1 MAMNGDV
8 SLTVMASDAS
18 EGVGDGRPRKS
29 RMERRR
35 FLVLLL
41 IQTLMIVHV
50 IQWLVM
56 GTTLAPIEPSESI
69 QTVRDGVITVGFVFF
84 VLAIGST
91 MIFGR
96 FFCGWGC
103 HVILLQD
110 FCGRL
115 LGRIG
120 LRPKPFRSR
129 LLLWMPL
136 GLAIYLFVWP
146 VAHRFLIAPW
156 TGGAPPWPGWSWEVV
171 TQDYWATFPGLLM
184 GIPFLLV
191 CGFLTVYL
199 LGMKGYCTYACPYGG
214 FFAPAEQVAPMRIRV
229 NDDCEHCGHCTAVCT
244 SNVRVHEEVER
255 FGMVVDPGCMKCL
268 DCVSV
273 CPNDALSVGMGRP
286 AISVDA
292 EERAAK
298 PAAARYDM
306 SWPEEIVFACIAL
319 GLLLSI
325 RGAYS
330 LPLLFAS
337 GTAACGTWIVWK
349 AWRVIRDRNAS
360 LHRTPLKRDGRLRP
374 AGGGLLVFAGLLLG
388 FSGWLG
394 TANIAA
400 AVAFRYDDR
409 VLIPPSIVFS
419 DGYVVPESDMMSD
432 AETSLAWY
440 DRAAF
445 IGDGGWSPIPAYR
458 EMISVRKAWL
468 LSAMGRFDDAA
479 AELDDTIEG
488 LGMTEDLAMGRSRL
502 LRVQDPRAVDAWYGE
517 VLDRHP
523 SWMRLRDER
532 VMWRYEQLSTESA
545 IEEARAAVAAM
556 PEELL
561 PLRRLAVL
569 LVDHGGP
576 EGWLES
582 AEITERT
589 LLIEPDNPN
598 ALRALALARAKSGD
612 FESAEIAMRAAVE
625 LVPTDWN
632 LRHQFAL
639 LLYERGS
646 IVAAEVELAESLRLW
661 EAAGGE
667 EAGARPTL
675 PTPTEG
681 PVRPTGV

>member
-1 MAMNGDV
+1 
-8 SLTVMASDAS
+8 
-18 EGVGDGRPRKS
+18 
-29 RMERRR
+29 MERWR
-35 FLVLLL
+35 FAVLIFFQLL
-41 IQTLMIVHV
+41 IIAHV
-50 IQWLVM
+50 VQWLIM
-56 GTTLAPIEPSESI
+56 GTTVAPIEPSESI
-69 QTVRDGVITVGFVFF
+69 KTVQSGVITVGFIFF
-84 VLAIGST
+84 VVAIGST
-91 MIFGR
+91 MILGR

-103 HVILLQD
+103 HIMLLQD
-110 FCGRL
+110 WCGRL
-115 LGRIG
+115 LDKVNI
-120 LRPKPFRSR
+120 RPRPFRSR
-129 LLLWMPL
+129 LLRLMPL
-136 GLAIYLFVWP
+136 ALALYMFVWP
-146 VAHRFLIAPW
+146 VAHRFIIAPW
-156 TGGAPPWPGWSWEVV
+156 IENTPRWPGWSFEA
-171 TQDYWATFPGLLM
+171 TTTNFWATFPGLM
-184 GIPFLLV
+184 MAIPFLLV
-191 CGFLTVYL
+191 CGFLTIYL

-214 FFAPAEQVAPMRIRV
+214 FFAPAEQVAPIRIRV
-229 NDDCEHCGHCTAVCT
+229 REDSCQHCGVCTAACT
-244 SNVRVHEEVER
+244 SNVSVHQEIES
-255 FGMVVDPGCMKCL
+255 FGTVVDPGCMKCL
-268 DCVSV
+268 DCVTV
-273 CPNDALSVGMGRP
+273 CPEDALYLGLGKP
-286 AISVDA
+286 AIMIGSDQR
-292 EERAAK
+292 EAAIASGKLK
-298 PAAARYDM
+298 PKFDL
-306 SWPEEIVFACIAL
+306 SWPEEIVFAAIAV

-374 AGGGLLVFAGLLLG
+374 AGGGLLVFAVLLMG

-419 DGYVVPESDMMSD
+419 EGYVVPEATMMSD

-440 DRAAF
+440 DRATF

-458 EMISVRKAWL
+458 EMFSVRKAWL

-479 AELDDTIEG
+479 AELDDTVDR

-502 LRVQDPRAVDAWYGE
+502 LRVQDPRVVDAWYGD

-532 VMWRYEQLSTESA
+532 VMWRFEQLSTESA
-545 IEEARAAVAAM
+545 IEEARAAVEAM
-556 PEELL
+556 PEALL

-576 EGWLES
+576 EGWRES

-589 LLIEPDNPN
+589 LLIEPENPN

-612 FESAEIAMRAAVE
+612 LERAEVAMRAALE
-625 LVPTDWN
+625 LAPTDWQ

-646 IVAAEVELAESLRLW
+646 IVAAEASLTEALRLW

-667 EAGARPTL
+667 EAGARPAL
-675 PTPTEG
+675 PTQLQG
-681 PVRPTGV
+681 PVRPSGS